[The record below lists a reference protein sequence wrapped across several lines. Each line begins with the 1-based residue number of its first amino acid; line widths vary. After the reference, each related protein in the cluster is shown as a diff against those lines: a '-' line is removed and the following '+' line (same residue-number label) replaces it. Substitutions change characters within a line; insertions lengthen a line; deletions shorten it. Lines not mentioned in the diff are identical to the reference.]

1 MSVPPWPDHPE
12 GLRRQEFQRDLPPH
26 MVRRAPREA
35 GVPQWHLP
43 PVPPRQQF
51 SHRFPHSD
59 STHTL
64 ISPLVQHQYR
74 HNTTFTHETPSSS
87 KPLPPPPTVPMDN
100 TFRPN
105 SVQPLHSRPSTH
117 SNNIPFRP
125 NSVQPHQVPLPAS
138 HSSAHII
145 SRPPSVTHSPLARP
159 FSSNAVPLHPVHVQS
174 RPPSIVHSRPPS
186 AVISRPPSVHSRPPS
201 ALPPRPLSID
211 HNAVRSAPPVM
222 NNQPFHHVPPFVP
235 QFHPPPLH
243 HPIPRVPFQPPSP
256 HFPPPAPSAPP
267 SVPPVPAAP
276 IELPSAFANPTEIAV
291 NDLKNTLPSLSIIP
305 TLRSAAD
312 WVTWESAV
320 FRVVEALG
328 LQGYICRIPQPG
340 ELRDPTSRVVLP
352 PQYDFDS
359 PPEVVEEYRVFWLHN
374 NIVDHVVIGKLAPEI
389 AGSLPPKRTGPYN
402 LPTRTARDTLEYLRA
417 RFSVGSASSAE
428 ALKDGVLKLTC
439 HAPGMVQKYVESW
452 RAAVH
457 QLVGSV
463 WDFTDF
469 QKTQKFVDGLPPGG
483 GWLVLKERVRHHWQ
497 LHNSIAPADFSF
509 ATLTTEALDIHQKW
523 KAQNPQT

>member
-74 HNTTFTHETPSSS
+74 HPATFTHETPSSS

-100 TFRPN
+100 AFCPN
-105 SVQPLHSRPSTH
+105 SVQPLHSQPSTY

-145 SRPPSVTHSPLARP
+145 SRPPSVTHSPVARP
-159 FSSNAVPLHPVHVQS
+159 FSSNAVPLHSVHIQS

-186 AVISRPPSVHSRPPS
+186 AVISRPPSVHSRPLS
-201 ALPPRPLSID
+201 ALPSRPLSID
-211 HNAVRSAPPVM
+211 HNTVRSAPPVM

-243 HPIPRVPFQPPSP
+243 HPIPRVPFQ
-256 HFPPPAPSAPP
+256 
-267 SVPPVPAAP
+267 
-276 IELPSAFANPTEIAV
+276 
-291 NDLKNTLPSLSIIP
+291 
-305 TLRSAAD
+305 
-312 WVTWESAV
+312 
-320 FRVVEALG
+320 
-328 LQGYICRIPQPG
+328 
-340 ELRDPTSRVVLP
+340 SRVVLP

-417 RFSVGSASSAE
+417 RFSVGSASSAK

-523 KAQNPQT
+523 KAVTTPPISSMVLHLHTNLLDQVHQACPFSHHPSKPCIISINDSLQHHLRQNTRS